1 MLESAFIPP
10 TVPLQGCLMKPAS
23 LRAWMSIHLF
33 LHCHPVV
40 RKEVSSGLD
49 GLKALKQLGLAGL
62 QERLRLRPRGMGDIF
77 SADYPEWADKEIL
90 AAESAGITILTCDG
104 PGYPPG
110 LCRLPD
116 PPPLLYV
123 RGQLQPGDVDAV
135 AVVGSRDATPY
146 GRRVARDLGERLA
159 EAGVTVVSG
168 LARGVDGAAH
178 SGALAADGRT
188 VAVLGCGIDV
198 VYPKEHA
205 GLLERIT
212 AAGAVVTEFPLG
224 TPPRAG
230 HFPVRNRILAA
241 MSEGVV
247 VVEAA
252 RDSGSL
258 ITAGLAADLGVLVGA
273 VPGSI
278 LSRTSVGCNDLIF
291 DGALLVRR
299 VDDILGALPGGT
311 RERVARRGGAPT
323 SRPAGEVAAGPLS
336 PGEALVL
343 EALSITD
350 PQSAEDL
357 ARAIPLASGVLLG
370 HLLEL
375 EILGLALRQPGDLFI
390 RK

>member
-1 MLESAFIPP
+1 MTPD
-10 TVPLQGCLMKPAS
+10 S
-23 LRAWMSIHLF
+23 LREWMSIHLF
-33 LHCHPVV
+33 LHAHPVARGEV
-40 RKEVSSGLD
+40 KEGAD
-49 GLKALKQLGLAGL
+49 GLKALKELGVAGL
-62 QERLRLRPRGMGDIF
+62 QERLRLRPGGMGDIF

-90 AAESAGITILTCDG
+90 AAGAAGIEILTCDG

-110 LCRLPD
+110 LSRLPD
-116 PPPLLYV
+116 PPPLLYM
-123 RGQLQPGDVDAV
+123 RGQLLPEDADAV

-146 GRRVARDLGERLA
+146 GRRVARELA
-159 EAGVTVVSG
+159 ECFAAAGVTVVSG

-178 SGALAADGRT
+178 AGALAAGGRT
-188 VAVLGCGIDV
+188 VAVLGCGMDV

-205 GLLERIT
+205 ELSGRI
-212 AAGAVVTEFPLG
+212 ARQGALVTEFPLG
-224 TPPRAG
+224 SPPKAG

-258 ITAGLAADLGVLVGA
+258 ITAGLAAELSVVVGA

-291 DGALLVRR
+291 AGAVPVRR
-299 VDDILGALPGGT
+299 VEDILELLPLET
-311 RERVARRGGAPT
+311 RERLENRR
-323 SRPAGEVAAGPLS
+323 SPAGPEPAAEQHIPALS
-336 PGEALVL
+336 PGGALVFD
-343 EALSITD
+343 ALSITE
-350 PQSAEDL
+350 PQSAEEL
-357 ARAIPLASGVLLG
+357 ARAVPLASGALLG

-375 EILGLALRQPGDLFI
+375 EILGLALRQPGDLFL